1 MICESPD
8 PLTLTLPAAFRG
20 PLNPDRML
28 NFADGEILLV
38 NKPYRWTSFDVVG
51 SLRGMYKHLSGTRI
65 KIGHAGTLDP
75 LATGLLIICTGKAT
89 KRIEE
94 FKDFDKEYTGTFVL
108 GATTPSFDLEKEIS
122 ETFPTGHITA
132 ESIHEAALS
141 LSGDILQIPPMFSAI
156 KVDGKRA
163 YESARKDKDLGL
175 AARPVSVPVFEITRI
190 ALPEVDFRI
199 VCSKGTYIR
208 ALARDFGTALKSG
221 AYLSALCRTRVGPH
235 LLAGAWEVDALKNL
249 MREQHGTE

>member
-1 MICESPD
+1 
-8 PLTLTLPAAFRG
+8 
-20 PLNPDRML
+20 ML
-28 NFADGEILLV
+28 NITEGEILLV
-38 NKPYRWTSFDVVG
+38 NKPYRWTSFDVIG
-51 SLRGMYKHLSGTRI
+51 SLRGLMKHLLGGKKI
-65 KIGHAGTLDP
+65 KVGHAGTLDP

-108 GATTPSFDLEKEIS
+108 GATTPSYDMEKEVN
-122 ETFPTGHITA
+122 ETFPTGHITP
-132 ESIHEAALS
+132 EMIQEAAQS
-141 LSGDILQIPPMFSAI
+141 LSGDIMQIPPMFSAI

-190 ALPEVDFRI
+190 EMPEVDFRI

-208 ALARDFGTALKSG
+208 ALARDFGQALQSG
-221 AYLSALCRTRVGPH
+221 AYMSALCRTRVGPH
-235 LLAGAWEVDALKNL
+235 LLSNAHEVEELKTIL
-249 MREQHGTE
+249 RAEYQQEV

>member
-1 MICESPD
+1 
-8 PLTLTLPAAFRG
+8 
-20 PLNPDRML
+20 ML
-28 NFADGEILLV
+28 NITEGEILLV
-38 NKPYRWTSFDVVG
+38 NKPYRWTSFDVIG
-51 SLRGMYKHLSGTRI
+51 SLRGLMKHLLGGKKI
-65 KIGHAGTLDP
+65 KVGHAGTLDP

-108 GATTPSFDLEKEIS
+108 GATTPSYDMEKEVN
-122 ETFPTGHITA
+122 ETFPTDHITP
-132 ESIHEAALS
+132 EMIQEAAQS
-141 LSGDILQIPPMFSAI
+141 LSGDIMQIPPMFSAI

-190 ALPEVDFRI
+190 AMPEVDFRI

-208 ALARDFGTALKSG
+208 ALARDFGTALQSG
-221 AYLSALCRTRVGPH
+221 AYMSALCRTRVGPH
-235 LLAGAWEVDALKNL
+235 LLSNAHEVEGLKTIL
-249 MREQHGTE
+249 RAQYQPEV

>member
-1 MICESPD
+1 
-8 PLTLTLPAAFRG
+8 
-20 PLNPDRML
+20 ML
-28 NFADGEILLV
+28 NITEGEILLV
-38 NKPYRWTSFDVVG
+38 NKPYRWTSFDVIG
-51 SLRGMYKHLSGTRI
+51 SLRGLMKHLLGGKKI
-65 KIGHAGTLDP
+65 KVGHAGTLDP

-108 GATTPSFDLEKEIS
+108 GATTPSYDMEKEVN
-122 ETFPTGHITA
+122 ETFPTDHITP
-132 ESIHEAALS
+132 EMIQEAAQS
-141 LSGDILQIPPMFSAI
+141 LSGDIMQIPPMFSAI

-190 ALPEVDFRI
+190 QMPEVDFRI

-208 ALARDFGTALKSG
+208 ALARDFGTALQSG
-221 AYLSALCRTRVGPH
+221 AYMSALCRTRVGPH
-235 LLAGAWEVDALKNL
+235 LLSNAHEVEGLKTIL
-249 MREQHGTE
+249 RAQYQPEV